1 MHLVLW
7 IFMGTQMSWQA
18 GAELFLEILAAL
30 FPHPIMNRRSG
41 LSPGAGFVL
50 SGTREVAL

>member
-1 MHLVLW
+1 
-7 IFMGTQMSWQA
+7 MGTQMSWQA